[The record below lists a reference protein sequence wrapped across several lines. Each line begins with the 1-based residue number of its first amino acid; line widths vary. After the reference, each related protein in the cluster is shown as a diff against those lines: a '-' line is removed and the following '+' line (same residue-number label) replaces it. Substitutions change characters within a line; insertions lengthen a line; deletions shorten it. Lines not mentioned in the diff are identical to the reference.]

1 MTSPLLEEN
10 IAAMQ
15 NGHSTLPLV
24 LSESDACTL
33 VRTIKDVALP
43 SLQDWEY
50 IPDAFLYMREAEKKE
65 FSIKTVLEFLSQISQ
80 KPLYPP
86 AIYILKDI
94 DTAGI
99 TAMNA
104 LLKILEEPPEQ
115 SIILLTVSQHE
126 LLLPTIASRTIF
138 ISENS
143 DTHTP
148 LSWEIREALQLYS
161 EKPTLFLS
169 LLYSA
174 KFSRE
179 ETVAIIHIYTEILS
193 KQNKR
198 NEKIYERLMEAL
210 VTLESTNVQP
220 RHVLDQIFLLGL

>member
-10 IAAMQ
+10 IAAIQ
-15 NGHSTLPLV
+15 NGHSSLPLV
-24 LSESDACTL
+24 LSESDACTI

-50 IPDAFLYMREAEKKE
+50 IPDAFLYTRQEEKKE

-126 LLLPTIASRTIF
+126 LLLSTIASRTIF

-143 DTHTP
+143 DTYTP
-148 LSWEIREALQLYS
+148 LSWQIREALEEYS
-161 EKPTLFLS
+161 LSPTLFLS

-179 ETVAIIHIYTEILS
+179 EAVAIIRTYTEILNTHN
-193 KQNKR
+193 QG
-198 NEKIYERLMEAL
+198 NEMVYERLTEAL

-220 RHVLDQIFLLGL
+220 RNVLDRVFLLGL